1 MNTNIE
7 KTPAA
12 SDQWKLCLIY
22 IKERITDQA
31 YQTWFSGTILSSLS
45 NQELIIQVP
54 NKFHFEWLE
63 SKYRLLIDDAI
74 KNVFSKPLIINY
86 SVVISEKNVDDI
98 PNINENKVSP
108 PKNYHNKSFLNK
120 AYTFENFIE
129 GKGNQMAKAAALS
142 VSENLGSSPFNPLLI
157 YSHTGLGKTH
167 LLQSIG
173 NFLIR
178 KHSNL
183 KITYLT
189 SEKFMHDFIKS
200 IQQNKTTDFANL
212 YRKTDLL
219 LIDDVQFFEG
229 KEQTQEQFF
238 HLFNDLHQKG
248 KQIVL
253 TMDRHPSELLGIK
266 ERLVSRFK
274 SGLTV
279 DIHPPDLETRIAIL
293 MRKADVEHLDI
304 PFSVTEFLAS
314 SIRGNVRDLEGALTR
329 ILAIST
335 LSKKDVDLVLAK
347 QVIKD
352 ILGSDAFKEIT
363 INRVISFVSSS
374 FNITEKLIT
383 GKGRKQDV
391 VFARQIAMFLSRE
404 FTGCTLVK
412 IGFHFGKRDHS
423 TVIHA
428 CSIVEN
434 KLKKDKNFKNK
445 MNKLIFDIE
454 NIK

>member
-1 MNTNIE
+1 MNAVVE
-7 KTPAA
+7 KA
-12 SDQWKLCLIY
+12 SSKNLWKQCLIY
-22 IKERITDQA
+22 IKEKISDQA
-31 YQTWFSGTILSSLS
+31 YQTWFNGTSLSSLTD
-45 NQELIIQVP
+45 QELVIQVP

-63 SKYRLLIDDAI
+63 SKYHLLIDDAV
-74 KNVFSKPLIINY
+74 KSVFSKPLIVNY
-86 SVVISEKNVDDI
+86 SVVISEKNVKDI
-98 PNINENKVSP
+98 PNINENKP
-108 PKNYHNKSFLNK
+108 FLPKNYHNKSFLNRS
-120 AYTFENFIE
+120 YTFENYIE

-173 NFLIR
+173 NFITR
-178 KHSNL
+178 KNKSL

-212 YRKTDLL
+212 YRKSDVL
-219 LIDDVQFFEG
+219 LIDDIQFFQG

-253 TMDRHPSELLGIK
+253 TMDRHPSELVGIK

-274 SGLTV
+274 SGLAV

-293 MRKADVEHLDI
+293 MRKADLEHLDI

-335 LSKKDVDLVLAK
+335 LSKKDVDLALAK

-352 ILGSDAFKEIT
+352 ILGNDAFKEIT
-363 INRVISFVSSS
+363 INRVISFVSS
-374 FNITEKLIT
+374 FYNISDRLIV
-383 GKGRKQDV
+383 GKSRKQDV
-391 VFARQIAMFLSRE
+391 VLARQVAMYLSRE
-404 FTGCTLVK
+404 FTGSTLVK
-412 IGFHFGKRDHS
+412 IGLHFGKRDHS

-428 CSIVEN
+428 CSIVEK
-434 KLKKDKNFKNK
+434 KLKSNIAFKNK
-445 MNKLIFDIE
+445 MSKLIFDIE